1 MEVEGKLV
9 DSFRSSNADD
19 GFSDNCL
26 LLFRGDDV
34 DDDEYLNKGYESGVT
49 VNRSMANTASKVT
62 FGTICF
68 GVLLP
73 KRSSITWN
81 FILEARRENEKG
93 VGREWRSF
101 AYINIL
107 CL

>member
-34 DDDEYLNKGYESGVT
+34 DDDEEEYLNKG
-49 VNRSMANTASKVT
+49 
-62 FGTICF
+62 
-68 GVLLP
+68 
-73 KRSSITWN
+73 
-81 FILEARRENEKG
+81 
-93 VGREWRSF
+93 
-101 AYINIL
+101 
-107 CL
+107 